1 MVSHFGCT
9 KLRLDRL
16 GCPSSLLFVPI
27 CLTPELVISSDTLRT
42 IMTELYKALDT
53 PWTTD
58 IHKSCATFVAEI
70 VLMLY
75 RGDLTLSPWLRCNPP
90 AEGLVLLLFQ
100 GSCLHNGVY
109 DEMRTDI
116 THAWQAAVVALA
128 RTHGP
133 LGEPFLELL
142 GRFSSV
148 LAGELLGSLDVAGVD
163 HIAKMTASL
172 LRVGATD
179 SMGATDTTTLARIYD
194 VMMSNVFQNVP
205 SWTHITELC
214 LYADNLRGH
223 HYITQTYASRAVE
236 NKSVT
241 SATSNPVDSLYKYYT
256 VALFTITV
264 LMELCHENLDNSA
277 DDDDESETDDEITE
291 DCNHLV
297 SSQSWPLLQSHLL
310 NILYA
315 NVIAHTFTA
324 HFKSAPVGLVC
335 GGKEGRW
342 ERKRMLAVGWLTYAN
357 DSPQGLKGKLE
368 LVVGSCFGG
377 LCQSSGCIPSRG
389 TADDEDQPMV
399 RVEGYKEGVSA
410 TRGSRWAVG
419 SSPGKLREHGLW
431 AVQAVGRVGEAVGT
445 IAEERYKAD

>member
-1 MVSHFGCT
+1 MIQHNLLDLTGSPNT
-9 KLRLDRL
+9 NMLANIPNKLGVRLYRNTNCWDRV
-16 GCPSSLLFVPI
+16 GQY
-27 CLTPELVISSDTLRT
+27 ELVISSDTLRT

-58 IHKSCATFVAEI
+58 THKSCATFVAEI

-128 RTHGP
+128 HTHGP

-194 VMMSNVFQNVP
+194 VMMSNLFQNVP
-205 SWTHITELC
+205 SWTYLTDLC

-223 HYITQTYASRAVE
+223 HYITRTYARRAVE
-236 NKSVT
+236 NKSDT
-241 SATSNPVDSLYKYYT
+241 SATSNPVGLSHVVRMEMGRMPKKALQSKGKYRIPIGRSRTRWVEQVQKDMEAKGVDWRHSLYKYYT
-256 VALFTITV
+256 VALFSITV
-264 LMELCHENLDNSA
+264 LMELSRENLDNSA
-277 DDDDESETDDEITE
+277 DDDESETDDEIKE

-324 HFKSAPVGLVC
+324 HFKSNRLFPLVLEN
-335 GGKEGRW
+335 KLFLFI
-342 ERKRMLAVGWLTYAN
+342 LANTL
-357 DSPQGLKGKLE
+357 SPLAAENE
-368 LVVGSCFGG
+368 LV
-377 LCQSSGCIPSRG
+377 
-389 TADDEDQPMV
+389 A
-399 RVEGYKEGVSA
+399 Y
-410 TRGSRWAVG
+410 
-419 SSPGKLREHGLW
+419 
-431 AVQAVGRVGEAVGT
+431 
-445 IAEERYKAD
+445 